1 MEDRLTELG
10 IQLSEKSFGI
20 RNEMIARAGT
30 LCRKM
35 GIKTRFKN
43 SISGKDMWTGFRR
56 PYPEIVLGKA
66 EKLTGRIS
74 TCLM

>member
-1 MEDRLTELG
+1 
-10 IQLSEKSFGI
+10 
-20 RNEMIARAGT
+20 
-30 LCRKM
+30 M

-43 SISGKDMWTGFRR
+43 IISGKDMWTGFRR

-74 TCLM
+74 ACLM